1 MRQHPI
7 PQNIL
12 DVEFKLFSKFS
23 VKEFVYMAL
32 GIAIGSIFL
41 FLLSTGK
48 MPAIFAI
55 PFFLL
60 FAGIG
65 LFFGLVKINDQKAD
79 TYLGNFIRAVTNPT
93 LRVWRSKKYGVAKDN
108 DTALDNRIS
117 KTNTSNIIGNQII
130 TKSESVDPVQDMFD
144 QQPTSISTATNG
156 KTGIGVIQSNIAISG
171 DITGVVTAQRDIAA
185 TNTVTSSRQ
194 NLTTDVLTNTS
205 PSTVSEQKSQLKGTQ
220 MQTAS
225 SNQTSIANQV
235 QVIPS
240 IPTSTPLLTQIQ
252 NTQIDINNTVSTQ
265 GQKII
270 NPVNNVNLNNDKIV
284 IGRHNI
290 KEYGVIPEASSGYT
304 KIPNSIALMLTDTEK
319 NPVSKAVVIIK
330 DKQKKILLV
339 KVSGKSGEV
348 ITNKSFT
355 PSNYFIEI
363 SHDNY
368 TFPQIEFIL
377 EKGIFPAFKIIGK
390 NNLNE
395 S

>member
-130 TKSESVDPVQDMFD
+130 TKSEGVDPVQDMFD

-185 TNTVTSSRQ
+185 TNTVTSSKQ

-304 KIPNSIALMLTDTEK
+304 KIPNSIALMLTDTKK

-330 DKQKKILLV
+330 DKEKKILLV